1 MIRNFYFLT
10 TTGHA
15 VSGRTRETKNAGEY
29 YSLSHKKLDVEK
41 DLDIDENALWQAV
54 AKAETTYDTYNSL
67 YGGAYSHPLYSSLLS
82 SAKPSCKTLD
92 ENFEDSA
99 YPSVDIN
106 ISDVAKL
113 ENVYSTELCTGADKT
128 PYYRLKTTANV
139 VTKSGVKSSKYVI
152 YSYPK
157 GDDDKPDLSRKIG
170 QESGAGAAAGMAASS
185 VMSLT
190 F

>member
-1 MIRNFYFLT
+1 MRDIMWIFS
-10 TTGHA
+10 A
-15 VSGRTRETKNAGEY
+15 VAFVV
-29 YSLSHKKLDVEK
+29 LSHQLV
-41 DLDIDENALWQAV
+41 
-54 AKAETTYDTYNSL
+54 TCFPFPT
-67 YGGAYSHPLYSSLLS
+67 LLS
-82 SAKPSCKTLD
+82 PFPSPFSSFSSFPSLPSLPSPSSFSFQPVAFATVPLTSPLGSISYSTKPSCKTLD